1 MHNLHESQNS
11 DAEWTEA
18 SFKRLGSAWLHLYG
32 ILGRDRA
39 NMTGARAVAA
49 SGQGGRGH
57 DDQTQQGGKWGAGGR
72 GGSVSESV
80 SNNINL
86 CIILRTIPQKVNFLV
101 FSFKN
106 IKLRKKRADNS
117 HFLLKAI
124 QIIQSK
130 SVPLLWQTG
139 SSSTAFGV
147 SAARGS
153 SSKHLASWL
162 RMCTITLEGGLGLG
176 LIYRKNWG

>member
-1 MHNLHESQNS
+1 MTPFIWHSWKRQSEYDRSQS
-11 DAEWTEA
+11 SGCQWTGWE
-18 SFKRLGSAWLHLYG
+18 RAWRSNTAG
-32 ILGRDRA
+32 
-39 NMTGARAVAA
+39 
-49 SGQGGRGH
+49 GQMGG
-57 DDQTQQGGKWGAGGR
+57 WGR